1 MPKQPTKVPKQAP
14 EMKSRLLVFIG
25 AIALCL
31 SNSAWA
37 QLRLIPEDV
46 QRGWLRHVQE
56 NLIAIDERP
65 IQMAPGGTIRDQR
78 NFIVVPASLPPGG
91 ALAEFQLDIAGQV
104 ARAWLITPE
113 EAARQWPR
121 R

>member
-1 MPKQPTKVPKQAP
+1 
-14 EMKSRLLVFIG
+14 
-25 AIALCL
+25 
-31 SNSAWA
+31 
-37 QLRLIPEDV
+37 
-46 QRGWLRHVQE
+46 
-56 NLIAIDERP
+56 
-65 IQMAPGGTIRDQR
+65 MAPGGTIRDQR

-113 EAARQWPR
+113 EAARQRPR